1 MPSFSDRHIK
11 ANVFVMNMPREKQ
24 VGFIVARQHRGRLWF
39 YGNYESED
47 RAYEIADE
55 IGNGVVVE
63 ATGEDI

>member
-1 MPSFSDRHIK
+1 MPYSADRKLK
-11 ANVFVMNMPREKQ
+11 ANVFIKNLPKEKL

-55 IGNGVVVE
+55 IGNGVVLE